1 MRGLVALVVLMG
13 VMIVAGVAVIG
24 VTIAHRM
31 AGGSIPA
38 NVVLDEPA
46 GTRMVS
52 AGAAGDRLAVVLS
65 GGGPDR
71 VVLLSAAGTVVGRVA
86 LKR

>member
-1 MRGLVALVVLMG
+1 MG
-13 VMIVAGVAVIG
+13 VMIIAGVLVVG

-31 AGGSIPA
+31 GGHA
-38 NVVLDEPA
+38 AAAFAVLDEPA

-52 AGAAGDRLAVVLS
+52 VAPGGNGVAVLLT

-71 VVLLSAAGTVVGRVA
+71 VVLLGPDGVVTGRVS
-86 LKR
+86 LRR